1 MERITDLL
9 VSFMMNAA
17 WHGVIIVVCASGC
30 ALALRRAP
38 ARYQH
43 LLWVAALL
51 LIVTVPFLTIERQ
64 PAGTR
69 GEIVPASE
77 SHVAKNHS
85 LSVGAGA
92 LSAGVS
98 NQQTSN
104 RGGFPTGSYRG
115 DIIRE
120 VTIEASRLL
129 SRIISSFI
137 SQPTGRL
144 W

>member
-1 MERITDLL
+1 METISHWIL
-9 VSFMMNAA
+9 SFVVNSA
-17 WHGVIIVVCASGC
+17 WQGIIIVVGAFGC